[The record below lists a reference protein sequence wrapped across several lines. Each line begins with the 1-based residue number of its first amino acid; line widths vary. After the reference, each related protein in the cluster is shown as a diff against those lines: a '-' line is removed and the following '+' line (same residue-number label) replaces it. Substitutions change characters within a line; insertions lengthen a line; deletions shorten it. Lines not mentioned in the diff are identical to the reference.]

1 MEGYAIIGPIMER
14 HGARCG
20 MEEFHSFLNLTFH
33 EFESES
39 YDELHAHMWES
50 LPPQFNL
57 LIEDCLRSYADMPG
71 DLRVLDIGC
80 GTGLASDSLFKTAIG
95 SRIRA
100 IDLLDI
106 SPEMLKRASQR
117 ASRWPAPATCH
128 RGLIDSLPKGAR
140 YEVVVTCSVLHHI
153 PDLPT
158 FLQAIRKLQADGG
171 VFLHLQDPNGDF
183 LTDPEL
189 RQRRALLFQRALPEW
204 VYRFAPRRI
213 AGRIY
218 RELTGKQGQDYIS
231 KTNRALLEK
240 GLITTPLSVAEIF
253 AITDIHA
260 QEGQGISMCLMQS
273 WMPEYECLSRRS
285 YAFFGRLA
293 NQLPPKYRKIE
304 EDLIR
309 RRALNGQEVSAIW
322 RLRPAPRLEN

>member
-1 MEGYAIIGPIMER
+1 
-14 HGARCG
+14 
-20 MEEFHSFLNLTFH
+20 MEEFYSFLNLTFH

-39 YDELHAHMWES
+39 YDDVHVYMWES

-57 LIEDCLRSYADMPG
+57 LIEDCLRSYPDMPG
-71 DLRVLDIGC
+71 ELRLLDIGC

-128 RGLIDSLPKGAR
+128 RGLIDSLPEGCR
-140 YEVVVTCSVLHHI
+140 YEVIVTCSVLHHI
-153 PDLPT
+153 PDLPA
-158 FLQAIRKLQADGG
+158 FLRAVRRLQADGG

-183 LTDPEL
+183 LEDAEL
-189 RQRRALLFQRALPEW
+189 RQRRALLSKRALPKW
-204 VYRFAPRRI
+204 VYRLAPRRI

-240 GLITTPLSVAEIF
+240 GLVATPLSVAEIF

-260 QEGQGISMCLMQS
+260 QEGTQGISMRLMQS
-273 WMPEYECLSRRS
+273 WMREYECLSRRS
-285 YAFFGRLA
+285 YAFFGEA
-293 NQLPPKYRKIE
+293 ASQLPSKYRRIE

-322 RLRPAPRLEN
+322 KLRPGQERW

>member
-1 MEGYAIIGPIMER
+1 MEGEAIIGPIMER

-20 MEEFHSFLNLTFH
+20 MEEFYSFLNLTFH

-39 YDELHAHMWES
+39 YDELHAYMWES
-50 LPPQFNL
+50 LPAQFNL
-57 LIEDCLRSYADMPG
+57 LIEDCLSCYPDLPA

-106 SPEMLKRASQR
+106 SAEMLRRASQR

-128 RGLIDSLPKGAR
+128 RGLIDSLAEGHR
-140 YEVVVTCSVLHHI
+140 YEVIIACSVLHHI
-153 PDLPT
+153 PGLAA
-158 FLQAIRKLQADGG
+158 FFQAVRKLQADGG

-189 RQRRALLFQRALPEW
+189 RQRRALLSQRLLPKW
-204 VYRFAPRRI
+204 VHRLAPWRI
-213 AGRIY
+213 AGRIC
-218 RELTGKQGQDYIS
+218 RELTGRQGQDYIS

-240 GLITTPLSVAEIF
+240 GLVATPLSVAEIF

-260 QEGQGISMCLMQS
+260 QEEQGISMRLMQS

-285 YAFFGRLA
+285 YAFFGEA
-293 NQLPPKYRKIE
+293 ASQLPLKYRKIE

-309 RRALNGQEVSAIW
+309 RRALNGEQVSAIW
-322 RLRPAPRLEN
+322 KLRPAPPQQ

>member
-1 MEGYAIIGPIMER
+1 MEGEAIIGPIMER
-14 HGARCG
+14 HGARSG
-20 MEEFHSFLNLTFH
+20 IEEFYSCLNLTFH

-39 YDELHAHMWES
+39 YDELHAYMWES

-57 LIEDCLRSYADMPG
+57 LIDDCLRSYPDMPG

-80 GTGLASDSLFKTAIG
+80 GTGLASDCLLKTAIG

-106 SPEMLKRASQR
+106 SPKMLQRASQR
-117 ASRWPAPATCH
+117 ASRWPAPAACH
-128 RGLIDSLPKGAR
+128 RGLIDSLPERNR
-140 YEVVVTCSVLHHI
+140 YEAIVTCSVLHHI
-153 PDLPT
+153 PDLPA
-158 FLQAIRKLQADGG
+158 FLRAVRKLQADGG

-183 LTDPEL
+183 ISDPEL
-189 RQRRALLFQRALPEW
+189 RRRRALLSRRALPKW
-204 VYRFAPRRI
+204 AYRFAPGRI

-240 GLITTPLSVAEIF
+240 GLVSTPLSVAEIF

-260 QEGQGISMCLMQS
+260 QEEQGISLDLMQS

-285 YAFFGRLA
+285 YGFFGEVA
-293 NQLPPKYRKIE
+293 SQLPPKYRKIE
-304 EDLIR
+304 EELIQ
-309 RRALNGQEVSAIW
+309 RRALNGEQVSAIW
-322 RLRPAPRLEN
+322 RLRPGAPQR